1 IVDNIFSMQVRYT
14 YLDYDY
20 SGSNAFFGDGGEPI
34 KLTDSSTLTTMGMDP
49 VETAQD
55 IRLYFRYRY

>member
-1 IVDNIFSMQVRYT
+1 MQVRYT

-20 SGSNAFFGDGGEPI
+20 TGSDGFFGDGGAPVSMSDAEANPQ
-34 KLTDSSTLTTMGMDP
+34 MDP

-55 IRLYFRYRY
+55 IRVYFRYRY